1 MVRTDNKISL
11 MINNMYIG
19 NAVEDI
25 LAYDIRKIGGEPGGG
40 DCSCDRIMIGDGNS
54 ITDDRLS
61 G

>member
-1 MVRTDNKISL
+1 

-40 DCSCDRIMIGDGNS
+40 DRSCDRIMIGDGNS